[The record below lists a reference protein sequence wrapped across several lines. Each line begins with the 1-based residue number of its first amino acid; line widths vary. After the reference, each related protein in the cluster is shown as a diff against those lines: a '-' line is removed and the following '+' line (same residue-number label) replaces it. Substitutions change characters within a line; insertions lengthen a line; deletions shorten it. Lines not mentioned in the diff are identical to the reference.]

1 MTREEVR
8 GLIEK
13 TGILPASIVFRG
25 KIPVVEL
32 TMTVPGE
39 VGVIRELARM
49 HPGLVVGAGTVLD
62 LETADYCLGAGAA
75 FMRSWGWIVKSS
87 RLPVDRM

>member
-49 HPGLVVGAGTVLD
+49 HPGWSSAQVLCWISRRRTIALAQGQRLCVPGAG
-62 LETADYCLGAGAA
+62 
-75 FMRSWGWIVKSS
+75 
-87 RLPVDRM
+87 